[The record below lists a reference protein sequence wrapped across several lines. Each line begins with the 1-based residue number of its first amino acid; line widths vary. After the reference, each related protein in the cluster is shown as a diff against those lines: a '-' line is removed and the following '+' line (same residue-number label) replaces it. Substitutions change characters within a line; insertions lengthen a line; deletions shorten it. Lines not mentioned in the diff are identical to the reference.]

1 MRLLKAGLH
10 AAALASVIVAAVLL
24 MGAPA
29 LHPLFP
35 LRLPPRDALSTW
47 DALGRQGLLGEIG
60 ALLALA
66 AGVVAASVIV
76 LVRDLRR
83 HGRIPTKR
91 AKRGRRP
98 PKDLHGGGTPLGG
111 YFSSN

>member
-1 MRLLKAGLH
+1 MRLLKALLH
-10 AAALASVIVAAVLL
+10 GAALASVIVVAVLL

-47 DALGRQGLLGEIG
+47 DALGRRGLLGDAG

-66 AGVVAASVIV
+66 AGVVGASVIV
-76 LVRDLRR
+76 LVSDLRR
-83 HGRIPTKR
+83 HRRTPTKR
-91 AKRGRRP
+91 TRRSRRP
-98 PKDLHGGGTPLGG
+98 PNDPHGGGTPLGG